1 MQEVIATSTEYR
13 IMNDY
18 PMNTTC
24 CYQCEH
30 FLAGGHYDC
39 QKRPRP
45 YYVDHPTDDPLARY
59 LVPCP
64 VDWRN
69 PDGMDIHC
77 NSFVEYFKDTLF

>member
-1 MQEVIATSTEYR
+1 MQEVIATSTEYL

-77 NSFVEYFKDTLF
+77 NSFVEHFKDTLF

>member
-18 PMNTTC
+18 PMNTPC

-77 NSFVEYFKDTLF
+77 NSFVEHFKDTLF

>member
-39 QKRPRP
+39 QKRPHP

-77 NSFVEYFKDTLF
+77 NSFVEHFKDTLF